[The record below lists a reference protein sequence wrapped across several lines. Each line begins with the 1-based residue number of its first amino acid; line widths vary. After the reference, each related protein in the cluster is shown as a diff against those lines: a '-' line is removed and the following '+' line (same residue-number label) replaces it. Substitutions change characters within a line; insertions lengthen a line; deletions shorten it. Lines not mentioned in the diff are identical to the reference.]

1 MLKQGYSIEAQL
13 QTRLTKLLF
22 LLAILL
28 LVPLHLTVRSFVDGI
43 VEQRLGHDAETIIT
57 AVSLDPNNQWQLQQE
72 RISSIYQRVE
82 SGHYFKL
89 QSDQFQALS
98 RSLWDRE
105 FKVASLAPGIVD
117 ISVVINDDQR
127 WMILT
132 QGFKKSDVTFTIAVA
147 EDVTELYH
155 NQWLLELVLLLI
167 MFVVFGFVVWLQR
180 RMVKSGFAS
189 LEPVRQ
195 AIEEG
200 DISASIQFPDQL
212 PKEIAPLAIAL
223 NRLLARSAAQI
234 ERSRTGLGNLAHELK
249 RPIQKLRWLA
259 SELDLNENSAKA
271 VALSEEFQQ
280 LMDRELRR
288 ARISGTPTPGK
299 LFTPDADLTPMVEL
313 FKRIYPAKAL
323 RLKQLPQSELPFDRD
338 DMLELIGNLLDNA
351 LRYAKTEAEVSITF
365 SSENHSW
372 SLSIEDD
379 GKGVSPENMSRL
391 AERGVRLDEDSQM
404 TGSGLGIAISKAVV
418 ESYSGSIIF
427 SDASIGGLRVKVEL
441 PI

>member
-1 MLKQGYSIEAQL
+1 MFKQGYSIEAQL
-13 QTRLTKLLF
+13 QSRLTKLLL

-43 VEQRLGHDAETIIT
+43 IEQRLGHDAETIIT
-57 AVSLDPNNQWQLQQE
+57 ALSLDPNSQWQLQQE

-89 QSDQFQALS
+89 QSEQFQALS

-105 FKVASLAPGIVD
+105 LNVSAVAPGVVD
-117 ISVVINDDQR
+117 IAVVINDEQR

-132 QGFKKSDVTFTIAVA
+132 QGFKKSDVTFTLAVA

-155 NQWLLELVLLLI
+155 NQWLLELLLFLI
-167 MFVVFGFVVWLQR
+167 MIVVFGFVVWLQR
-180 RMVKSGFAS
+180 RMVKGGFAS
-189 LEPVRQ
+189 LEPVQQ
-195 AIEEG
+195 AIEAG
-200 DISASIQFPDQL
+200 DVSSSIQFPDQL

-249 RPIQKLRWLA
+249 RPIQQLRWLA
-259 SELDLNENSAKA
+259 SELDTNENSAKA
-271 VALSEEFQQ
+271 LALSEEFQQ

-299 LFTPDADLTPMVEL
+299 LFTPNADLTHMVEL
-313 FKRIYPAKAL
+313 FKRIYPAKEL
-323 RLKQLPQSELPFDRD
+323 RLHQLPLSELPYDRD

-351 LRYAKTEAEVSITF
+351 LRYAATKAELSLAY
-365 SSENHSW
+365 SSDERCW
-372 SLSIEDD
+372 ILSIEDD
-379 GKGVSPENMSRL
+379 GKGVSAESMSRL
-391 AERGVRLDEDSQM
+391 TERGVRLDEDSAV

-418 ESYSGSIIF
+418 ESYSGKLSF
-427 SDASIGGLRVKVEL
+427 SEASLGGLGVKVEL

>member
-1 MLKQGYSIEAQL
+1 MSKQGYSIEFQL
-13 QTRLTKLLF
+13 QSRLTKLLL

-28 LVPLHLTVRSFVDGI
+28 LVPLHLTVRSFVDAI
-43 VEQRLGHDAETIIT
+43 IEQRLGHDAETIIS
-57 AVSLDPNNQWQLQQE
+57 ALSVDQNNQWQLQQN

-82 SGHYFKL
+82 SGHYFTL
-89 QSDQFQALS
+89 QSDQFQSLS

-105 FKVASLAPGIVD
+105 FNVTSVSPGIVE
-117 ISVVINDDQR
+117 IAVVINDGQR

-132 QGFKKSDVTFTIAVA
+132 QGFKKSNVTFTLAVA
-147 EDVTELYH
+147 EDVTDLYN
-155 NQWLLELVLLLI
+155 NQWLLELVLFLI
-167 MFVVFGFVVWLQR
+167 MVVVFGFAVWLQR
-180 RMVKSGFAS
+180 RMVKTGFAS

-200 DISASIQFPDQL
+200 DMRLSIQFPDQL
-212 PKEIAPLAIAL
+212 SREIAPLAFAL
-223 NRLLARSAAQI
+223 NRLLSRSAAQI

-259 SELDLNENSAKA
+259 SELDSNTSSAKA
-271 VALSEEFQQ
+271 LALSEEFQH

-299 LFTPDADLTPMVEL
+299 LFTPDSDLNPMVKL
-313 FKRIYPAKAL
+313 FKRIYPNKAL
-323 RLKQLPQSELPFDRD
+323 HLKQLPQSELPYDRD

-351 LRYAKTEAEVSITF
+351 LRYATAKTELSITY
-365 SSENHSW
+365 SHENSYW
-372 SLSIEDD
+372 ILLIEDD
-379 GKGVSPENMSRL
+379 GAGVSQENMSRL
-391 AERGVRLDEDSQM
+391 TQRGVRLDEDSAV

-418 ESYSGSIIF
+418 ESYAGSMSF
-427 SDASIGGLRVKVEL
+427 SDAPMGGLCVKVEL

>member
-1 MLKQGYSIEAQL
+1 MFNQGYSIEAQL
-13 QTRLTKLLF
+13 QSRLTKLLF

-43 VEQRLGHDAETIIT
+43 IEQRLGHDAETIIT
-57 AVSLDPNNQWQLQQE
+57 ALNLDPNNQWQLQQD
-72 RISSIYQRVE
+72 RVSSIYQRVE

-89 QSDQFQALS
+89 QSDNFQALS

-105 FKVASLAPGIVD
+105 LNLSSVPPGTVD
-117 ISVVINDDQR
+117 IAVVINDDQR

-155 NQWLLELVLLLI
+155 NQWLLELLLFLI

-180 RMVKSGFAS
+180 RMVKSGFTS
-189 LEPVRQ
+189 LGPVQQ
-195 AIEEG
+195 AIEAG

-212 PKEIAPLAIAL
+212 PKEIAPLAVAL
-223 NRLLARSAAQI
+223 NRLLARSASQI

-259 SELDLNENSAKA
+259 SELDSSENSAKA
-271 VALSEEFQQ
+271 LALSEEFQQ

-299 LFTPDADLTPMVEL
+299 LFTPYADLTPMVDL

-323 RLKQLPQSELPFDRD
+323 RLQQLPQTELPYDRD

-351 LRYAKTEAEVSITF
+351 LRYATAEAELSITY
-365 SSENHSW
+365 SSANRSW
-372 SLSIEDD
+372 ILEIEDD
-379 GKGVSPENMSRL
+379 GSGVSQENMSRL
-391 AERGVRLDEDSQM
+391 TERGVRLDEDSQM
-404 TGSGLGIAISKAVV
+404 TGSGLGIALSKAVV
-418 ESYSGSIIF
+418 ESYSGSISF

>member
-1 MLKQGYSIEAQL
+1 MSKQGYSIEFQL
-13 QTRLTKLLF
+13 QSRLTKLLL
-22 LLAILL
+22 LLAVLL
-28 LVPLHLTVRSFVDGI
+28 LVPLHHTVRSFVDDI
-43 VEQRLGHDAETIIT
+43 IEQRLGHDAETIIT
-57 AVSLDPNNQWQLQQE
+57 ALSVDQNNQWQLQQD

-89 QSDQFQALS
+89 QSDQFQSLS

-105 FKVASLAPGIVD
+105 LNVSLVAPGIVD
-117 ISVVINDDQR
+117 IAVVINDDQR

-132 QGFKKSDVTFTIAVA
+132 QGFKKSDVTFTLAVA
-147 EDVTELYH
+147 EDVTELYN
-155 NQWLLELVLLLI
+155 NQWLLELLLFLI
-167 MFVVFGFVVWLQR
+167 MVVVFGVVVWLQR

-195 AIEEG
+195 AIEAG
-200 DISASIQFPDQL
+200 DISSSIQFPDQL
-212 PKEIAPLAIAL
+212 PREIAPLASAL

-249 RPIQKLRWLA
+249 RPIQKLRWLS
-259 SELDLNENSAKA
+259 SELDSNENSAKA
-271 VALSEEFQQ
+271 IALSEEFQH

-299 LFTPDADLTPMVEL
+299 LFAPDADLTPMVEL
-313 FKRIYPAKAL
+313 FKRIYPSKEL
-323 RLKQLPQSELPFDRD
+323 HLKQLPRSELPYDRD

-351 LRYAKTEAEVSITF
+351 LRYANTKAELSITY
-365 SSENHSW
+365 SRENHRW
-372 SLSIEDD
+372 ILLIEDD
-379 GKGVSPENMSRL
+379 GTGVSQENMIRL
-391 AERGVRLDEDSQM
+391 TQRGVRLDEDSAA

-418 ESYSGSIIF
+418 ESYSGNLSF
-427 SDASIGGLRVKVEL
+427 SDALLGGLGVKVEL

>member
-13 QTRLTKLLF
+13 QSRLTKLLF

-105 FKVASLAPGIVD
+105 LNLSSVPPGTVD
-117 ISVVINDDQR
+117 IEVVINDDQR

-155 NQWLLELVLLLI
+155 NQWLLELLLFLI

-189 LEPVRQ
+189 LEPVQQ
-195 AIEEG
+195 AIEAG

-323 RLKQLPQSELPFDRD
+323 RLKQLPQSELPYDRD

-351 LRYAKTEAEVSITF
+351 LRYATTKAEVSITF
-365 SSENHSW
+365 SSEKRSW
-372 SLSIEDD
+372 ILEIEDD

-391 AERGVRLDEDSQM
+391 AERGVRLDEDSPL

-418 ESYSGSIIF
+418 ESYSGSMSF
-427 SDASIGGLRVKVEL
+427 SDASIGGLCVKVEL

>member
-13 QTRLTKLLF
+13 QSRLTKLLF

-105 FKVASLAPGIVD
+105 LNLSSVPPGTVD
-117 ISVVINDDQR
+117 IEVVINDDQR

-155 NQWLLELVLLLI
+155 NQWLLELLLFLI

-189 LEPVRQ
+189 LEPVQQ
-195 AIEEG
+195 AIEAG

-323 RLKQLPQSELPFDRD
+323 RLKQLPQSELPYDRD

-351 LRYAKTEAEVSITF
+351 LRYATTKAEVSITF
-365 SSENHSW
+365 SSEKRSW
-372 SLSIEDD
+372 ILEIEDD

-391 AERGVRLDEDSQM
+391 AERGVRLDEDSPL

-418 ESYSGSIIF
+418 ESYSGNMSF
-427 SDASIGGLRVKVEL
+427 SDASIGGLCVKVEL

>member
-1 MLKQGYSIEAQL
+1 MFNQGYSIEAQL
-13 QTRLTKLLF
+13 QSRLTKLLL

-28 LVPLHLTVRSFVDGI
+28 LVPLHLAVRSFVDGI
-43 VEQRLGHDAETIIT
+43 IEQRLGHDAETIIT
-57 AVSLDPNNQWQLQQE
+57 ALNLDPNNQWQLQQD
-72 RISSIYQRVE
+72 RVSSIYQRVE

-89 QSDQFQALS
+89 QSDNFQALS

-105 FKVASLAPGIVD
+105 LNLSSVPPGTID
-117 ISVVINDDQR
+117 IAVVINDDQR

-155 NQWLLELVLLLI
+155 NQWLLELLLFLI

-189 LEPVRQ
+189 LEPVQQ
-195 AIEEG
+195 AIEAG
-200 DISASIQFPDQL
+200 DISASIQLPDQL
-212 PKEIAPLAIAL
+212 PKEIAPLAVAL

-259 SELDLNENSAKA
+259 SELDSNENSAKA

-299 LFTPDADLTPMVEL
+299 LFTPFADLTPMVEL
-313 FKRIYPAKAL
+313 FKRIYPAKDL
-323 RLKQLPQSELPFDRD
+323 CLQQLPQTELPYDRD

-351 LRYAKTEAEVSITF
+351 LRYATAEAELSITY
-365 SSENHSW
+365 SSEKRSW
-372 SLSIEDD
+372 ILEIEDD
-379 GKGVSPENMSRL
+379 GNGVSQENMSRL
-391 AERGVRLDEDSQM
+391 TERGVRLDEDSQM
-404 TGSGLGIAISKAVV
+404 TGSGLGIAITKAVV
-418 ESYSGSIIF
+418 ESYSGSISF
-427 SDASIGGLRVKVEL
+427 SVASIGGLRVKVEL

>member
-189 LEPVRQ
+189 LEPVRH

-259 SELDLNENSAKA
+259 ADQDSNENSDK
-271 VALSEEFQQ
+271 VIALSEEFQQ

-391 AERGVRLDEDSQM
+391 AERGVRLDEDSPL

-418 ESYSGSIIF
+418 ESYSGSISF
-427 SDASIGGLRVKVEL
+427 SDASIGGLCVKVEL